1 MIIGDKMIYGEVMKH
16 YISMMIAIITLNIGV
31 LVGAELKITPTTVG
45 DNSIVNAIK
54 QHSNITQAYVN
65 RWKPFGLW
73 IVGPSLRS
81 GVFDAIINYI
91 RVCKSLDLARVA
103 FETEESLMQS
113 FPINWTV
120 GALCAALKNLKDQGM
135 YALALI
141 AQIDDGSGMYKKF
154 SYKELSDT
162 ITSYLTTI
170 DHNKNL
176 LKERCDALVKMR
188 EEKRIE
194 LVKLAIDR
202 ATINE
207 KKAKSWSDKFNVIK
221 VVNEVFKPAEPTMP
235 KALIGM
241 ALYIA
246 QKVGLFDESN
256 IIEGN

>member
-1 MIIGDKMIYGEVMKH
+1 MIFVEKIYGEVMKH
-16 YISMMIAIITLNIGV
+16 CISAVVAILLFNV
-31 LVGAELKITPTTVG
+31 AFCSMGAEVKIVPTTIG

-73 IVGPSLRS
+73 VVGPSLRS
-81 GVFDAIINYI
+81 GVMDAISNYI

-135 YALALI
+135 CALALV
-141 AQIDDGSGMYKKF
+141 AQIDDGSGMYKKS

-162 ITSYLTTI
+162 IALYLATI

-188 EEKRIE
+188 EEKRIGA
-194 LVKLAIDR
+194 VKLALDR
-202 ATINE
+202 VTISE
-207 KKAKSWSDKFNVIK
+207 KRAKSWSDQFNVVK
-221 VVNEVFKPAEPTMP
+221 VINEVLKPGPTMP
-235 KALIGM
+235 TALIGM
-241 ALYIA
+241 ALYVA

-256 IIEGN
+256 IIEDN

>member
-1 MIIGDKMIYGEVMKH
+1 MKH
-16 YISMMIAIITLNIGV
+16 CISMVVAILLLNIGFRSM
-31 LVGAELKITPTTVG
+31 GAELKITPTTIG

-73 IVGPSLRS
+73 IIGPSLRS

-113 FPINWTV
+113 FPINWTIS
-120 GALCAALKNLKDQGM
+120 ALCAALKNLKDQGM
-135 YALALI
+135 YALALV
-141 AQIDDGSGMYKKF
+141 AQIDDGSGMYQKS

-176 LKERCDALVKMR
+176 LKERCDGLVKMR
-188 EEKRIE
+188 EEKRIGA
-194 LVKLAIDR
+194 VKLALDR
-202 ATINE
+202 VTISE
-207 KKAKSWSDKFNVIK
+207 KRAKSWSDKFSIVKNI
-221 VVNEVFKPAEPTMP
+221 NELFKPAEPKMP
-235 KALIGM
+235 TVLIGM
-241 ALYIA
+241 ALYVA

-256 IIEGN
+256 ISRENE